1 MRPNQNNPFAP
12 QGQATSKLTV
22 YNAMVFNVS
31 RKEENEL
38 YLEVMRKY
46 GPGQQESLIKPPET
60 YFSSKDSCVYI
71 LVEWM
76 GEGTYNS
83 EFLGEED
90 QYTQDLK
97 SFREDLAGEVPQE
110 NKNWGEASLV
120 SLSERLAD
128 LVERSDADDGD
139 SPTE

>member
-1 MRPNQNNPFAP
+1 MKSSRDNPFAP
-12 QGQATSKLTV
+12 QSHAGSKLTV

-71 LVEWM
+71 LIEWM

-97 SFREDLAGEVPQE
+97 KFREDLTGEGPQE
-110 NKNWGEASLV
+110 EANWSEKSLI

-128 LVERSDADDGD
+128 LVERGEAGDGGA
-139 SPTE
+139 PTE